1 MRKVT
6 LKTIAKEL
14 DVSISTVSKSLKDSP
29 EISEDTRQKVQ
40 AFAKL
45 YNYKPNTIA
54 LSLKNQ
60 RTRTIGV
67 IVPEIVHHFFTTVI
81 SGIEKVANRYGYT
94 VIIGLSD
101 ESFEKE
107 VTNMDKLA
115 NGTIDGFILSVASET
130 LKRADFHHIRE
141 SINQGMPVVTFD
153 RSVPSVDCDRVV
165 VDDLEGA
172 YTAVN
177 RLIELGC
184 KNIALVTTVDHVDV
198 GRLRTEG
205 YLKALGDHGL
215 QVQDSMILKTEEDI
229 SDEAGDAR
237 LRRQIVNLLQAHP
250 AVDGVFAVNEK
261 YALIAMQ
268 ALRHVGKHIPK
279 DTRVIGF
286 TDGVLSRYATPGLST
301 VSQHGLQIGER
312 AAELLIERL
321 EDEKEHKPSRT
332 VVVETKLIEREST
345 AVLKKP

>member
-40 AFAKL
+40 AFARL
-45 YNYKPNTIA
+45 YNYKPNKIA

-60 RTRTIGV
+60 RTRTLAV
-67 IVPEIVHHFFTTVI
+67 IVPEIVHHFFTTVV
-81 SGIEKVANRYGYT
+81 SGIEKVANQHGYT

-115 NGTIDGFILSVASET
+115 NGSIDGFILSVSSET
-130 LKRADFHHIRE
+130 LKKADFHHIRE
-141 SINQGMPVVTFD
+141 CINQGMPVVMFD
-153 RSVPSVDCDRVV
+153 RSAPGIECDSVV
-165 VDDLEGA
+165 VNDLEGA
-172 YTAVN
+172 YSAVKH
-177 RLIELGC
+177 LIHLGC
-184 KNIALVTTVDHVDV
+184 RKIALISTVDHVDV
-198 GRLRTEG
+198 GKLRTAG
-205 YLKALGDHGL
+205 YTKALKDHQIPVDNAL
-215 QVQDSMILKTEEDI
+215 ILKTEQDI
-229 SDEAGDAR
+229 SDESGDAL
-237 LRRQIVNLLQAHP
+237 LRQQIVRLLAANP
-250 AVDGVFAVNEK
+250 TVDGIFAVNEK

-268 ALRHVGKHIPK
+268 ALREAGKRIPE

-286 TDGVLSRYATPGLST
+286 TDGVLSRYASPGLST
-301 VSQHGLQIGER
+301 VSQHGMQIGEK

-321 EDEKEHKPSRT
+321 ENEDLELPPRK
-332 VVVETKLIEREST
+332 VVVKTRLVEREST
-345 AVLKKP
+345 TGNKNT

>member
-1 MRKVT
+1 MKKVT

-40 AFAKL
+40 AFARL

-60 RTRTIGV
+60 RTKTLGV

-81 SGIEKVANRYGYT
+81 SGVEKVANRYGYT

-115 NGTIDGFILSVASET
+115 NGSIDGFIISVASQT
-130 LKRADFHHIRE
+130 LKMGDFHHINE
-141 SINQGMPVVTFD
+141 CINQGMPVVMFD
-153 RSVPSVDCDRVV
+153 RSVASINCDKVI

-172 YTAVN
+172 YTAVS

-184 KNIALVTTVDHVDV
+184 RNIALVSTVDHVDV
-198 GRLRTEG
+198 GKLRTEG
-205 YLKALGDHGL
+205 YLKALNHHGL
-215 QVQDSMILKTEEDI
+215 KVSPSLILKTEEDI
-229 SDEAGDAR
+229 SNETGDAN
-237 LRRQIVNLLQAHP
+237 LREQIVQLLQSNP
-250 AVDGVFAVNEK
+250 GVDGVFAVNEK

-268 ALRHVGKHIPK
+268 ALREIGKAVPA

-286 TDGVLSRYATPGLST
+286 TDGVLSRYATPSLST
-301 VSQHGLQIGER
+301 VSQHGLLIGER
-312 AAELLIERL
+312 AAELLIQRL
-321 EDEKEHKPSRT
+321 ENDEDDRPSQT
-332 VVVETKLIEREST
+332 VVVPTKLIEREST
-345 AVLKKP
+345 AG